1 MDYVEL
7 HASSAL
13 SFLRASSPPET
24 LAATAAERG
33 LKAMALCDR
42 QGVYGIPR
50 FHRAAAEHGIRP
62 LTGCEL
68 EMEDDSVLPVLVASS
83 TGYRNLCR
91 LLSRSHLAAPKGKAR
106 IPWQALEGS
115 TEGLVALTGG
125 PDGPLRSALRVAGP
139 DSARDRLRH
148 LREMFGSG
156 HLGVE
161 LQRHRLRGEEREV
174 SVLVG
179 LARELEVPVVATNG
193 VLYARPS
200 GRRILD
206 VFTCLRAHQTLD
218 EAGTRLSPNSQRHL
232 KTGVQMA
239 ALFPDL
245 PEAIANTRQI
255 AERLEFTLQDLGYQF
270 PDYSPPGGTDQKAYL
285 SRVTL
290 EGARTRYG
298 AQVPEAVRRQLAHEL
313 DLIHRLGFEGYF
325 LMVWDIVNFCRSE
338 GILVQGRGSAANS
351 AVCYCLGVTAVD
363 AVQCN
368 LLFERFLSEGRRSW
382 PDIDLD
388 LPSGSRRER
397 VIQEIYRRHGR
408 EGAAMTANVITYRGR
423 SAARELGRVLCLPP
437 DLVERF
443 MQIQAQDGPGGAG
456 ARQFQHPRF
465 PVFLKLYEEL
475 QGLPRHLGQHSGGM
489 ILSTGNLSSVVP
501 LENASMPGRSVA
513 QWDKED
519 CESLGI
525 IKVDLL
531 GLGMMSVLQDAVALC
546 AERGRPV
553 DLATIPKDDPA
564 TYDLLCAA
572 DTVGVFQVESRA
584 QMATLPRMQPR
595 CFYDVCIEVAI
606 IRPGPIQGDLLHPYL
621 ARRSGQEP
629 ETYDDPRLE
638 PILKRT
644 LGVPLFQEQLLRIA
658 MVMADFTASEAEEL
672 RRALSFHRSP
682 ERMARVTAR
691 LEERMAAK
699 GIAPAVIQRMVQAMS
714 SFALYGFPESHAIS
728 FAILAYASA
737 WLKVHRT
744 PEFYACLLNNQP
756 MGFYSPATLLQDAR
770 RHGVR
775 IHPPCIQNS
784 EWHCTVTPQNSLQLG
799 FCQVRNLNTA
809 HVRRLLEERRTR
821 PFLSLEDLRR
831 RVPLDRAEWRVLA
844 STGVLRA
851 FSSHRRDALWRV
863 ERPPDPDLFAFAASR
878 APDPLPA
885 PESPLT
891 PMQAGERLEADYQ
904 GLGLSTG
911 PHPMKLLRPR
921 FPELWRASDLR
932 HGTHGACIEIAG
944 CLICRQRPSTA
955 KGFAFLSLEDESGIA
970 NIIVTPRLFEEHRLL
985 ILHSSFLRVQG
996 RLQIQKGVIHVRAES
1011 LELFPQPSR
1020 GDEKTVP
1027 APAGNSGGSGAI
1039 GMD

>member
-1 MDYVEL
+1 SGTLWDLAAGTAWRPLQCCHPPESFRETADLDVRMETLEPLLFVLRQMLLGLVRRVENLWLSVAALELTLRLEDGTACGRRFSLPSASSDPDVLLRVLHTHLEGVRTDRPVTGLVLEVFPSRPPRQQLDLLNRGLRDPNQFFETLDTCPASGHAWSRPRGGTGTGAHPPARPVHTGYPQPPAAGHGLNPWPPAAPSSCIPVGSPGGSLERSRRCRVGLSGTPGIRCHRPATCPARHGAAPVPAPGPGRGPGGSRQSPARGAPERGCGGPGDGAARSVVRVGRLVDRPRMEPPGMGCAAFGRAALPDLRGERGMAAGRHLRLRRRMEYVEL

-351 AVCYCLGVTAVD
+351 AVCYCLGITAVD

-519 CESLGI
+519 CAYMGLV
-525 IKVDLL
+525 KFDLL
-531 GLGMMSVLQDAVALC
+531 GLGMLGAINQVFVEIDRRFG
-546 AERGRPV
+546 ERWELGTVPREEPTV
-553 DLATIPKDDPA
+553 
-564 TYDLLCAA
+564 YDTMCRA
-572 DTVGVFQVESRA
+572 DVIGVFQIESRA
-584 QMATLPRMQPR
+584 Q
-595 CFYDVCIEVAI
+595 
-606 IRPGPIQGDLLHPYL
+606 
-621 ARRSGQEP
+621 
-629 ETYDDPRLE
+629 
-638 PILKRT
+638 
-644 LGVPLFQEQLLRIA
+644 
-658 MVMADFTASEAEEL
+658 
-672 RRALSFHRSP
+672 
-682 ERMARVTAR
+682 
-691 LEERMAAK
+691 
-699 GIAPAVIQRMVQAMS
+699 
-714 SFALYGFPESHAIS
+714 
-728 FAILAYASA
+728 
-737 WLKVHRT
+737 
-744 PEFYACLLNNQP
+744 
-756 MGFYSPATLLQDAR
+756 
-770 RHGVR
+770 
-775 IHPPCIQNS
+775 
-784 EWHCTVTPQNSLQLG
+784 
-799 FCQVRNLNTA
+799 
-809 HVRRLLEERRTR
+809 
-821 PFLSLEDLRR
+821 
-831 RVPLDRAEWRVLA
+831 
-844 STGVLRA
+844 
-851 FSSHRRDALWRV
+851 
-863 ERPPDPDLFAFAASR
+863 
-878 APDPLPA
+878 
-885 PESPLT
+885 
-891 PMQAGERLEADYQ
+891 
-904 GLGLSTG
+904 
-911 PHPMKLLRPR
+911 
-921 FPELWRASDLR
+921 
-932 HGTHGACIEIAG
+932 
-944 CLICRQRPSTA
+944 
-955 KGFAFLSLEDESGIA
+955 
-970 NIIVTPRLFEEHRLL
+970 
-985 ILHSSFLRVQG
+985 RVQM
-996 RLQIQKGVIHVRAES
+996 RCTPV
-1011 LELFPQPSR
+1011 PQ
-1020 GDEKTVP
+1020 
-1027 APAGNSGGSGAI
+1027 SGG
-1039 GMD
+1039 